1 MPGILKTTK
10 ICNIAETKTLTTNQ
24 YILLT
29 YNFVQPLLKLIG
41 EVTKLRYRHVI
52 TYDHRCVLKAQCS
65 QTRVGRTKVKSLEGL

>member
-10 ICNIAETKTLTTNQ
+10 IPEKAETKTLTTNQ

-29 YNFVQPLLKLIG
+29 YSFVQPLLKLID

-52 TYDHRCVLKAQCS
+52 TYDHRYVLKA
-65 QTRVGRTKVKSLEGL
+65 

>member
-10 ICNIAETKTLTTNQ
+10 IGNIAETKTLTTNQ
-24 YILLT
+24 YILLA

-65 QTRVGRTKVKSLEGL
+65 